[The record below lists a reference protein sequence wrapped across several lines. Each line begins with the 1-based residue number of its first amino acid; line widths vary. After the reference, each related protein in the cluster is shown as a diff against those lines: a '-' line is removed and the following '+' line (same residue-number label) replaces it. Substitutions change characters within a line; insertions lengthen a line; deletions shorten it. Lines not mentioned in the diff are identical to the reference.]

1 MARVG
6 YLGLG
11 SIGKGIC
18 GNLIRKGHEAAVYD
32 IIEAK
37 TNAFEGRAAILA
49 KNEREVFE
57 NSDIIFFSL
66 PNSDI
71 VEHVVQIGLDAGLAG
86 KTIVDTSTSYPVSTR
101 ELYRKVKE
109 AGGSFVDAPLMAG
122 PAEAE
127 AGTLDIVV
135 GGDREDFDRLAD
147 MFACYC
153 RSYKYVGGIGNG
165 HLAKLAI
172 NFCGLSQALMFAM
185 VFPVMEKHGVKPG
198 ELFDMLNNEALSNW
212 VFHFYSKK
220 YVAKDYHLDFA
231 LELGTKDLAYMK
243 KLCEDANVPG
253 FMLDGALDL
262 CRTTLEGQKPG
273 EVLDFSYPCQTVY
286 DLAKGE
292 KA

>member
-1 MARVG
+1 MARIG

-11 SIGKGIC
+11 NIGKGIC
-18 GNLIRKGHEAAVYD
+18 GNLIKKGHEAAVYD

-37 TNAFEGRAAILA
+37 TKAFEGRAAILA
-49 KNEREVFE
+49 RNEREVFE
-57 NSDIIFFSL
+57 NSDIIFLSL

-71 VEHVVQIGLDAGLAG
+71 VEAVAHIGLEAGMSG
-86 KTIVDTSTSYPVSTR
+86 KTIVDTSTSYPVSTK

-109 AGGSFVDAPLMAG
+109 AGGAFVDAPLMAG

-135 GGDREDFDRLAD
+135 GGDREDFDRLGD
-147 MFACYC
+147 LFKCYC
-153 RSYKYVGGIGNG
+153 RSYKYVGKIGNG

-185 VFPVMEKHGVKPG
+185 VFPVMEQHGLKPD
-198 ELFDMLNNEALSNW
+198 ELFDILNNESLSNW

-220 YVAKDYHLDFA
+220 YVARQYPLDFA

-243 KLCEDANVPG
+243 KLCEDVHVPG
-253 FMLDGALDL
+253 FLLDGALDL
-262 CRTTLEGQKPG
+262 CRTSLAEQKPG
-273 EVLDFSYPCQTVY
+273 EVLDFSYPCKTVY
-286 DLAKGE
+286 DLADTH